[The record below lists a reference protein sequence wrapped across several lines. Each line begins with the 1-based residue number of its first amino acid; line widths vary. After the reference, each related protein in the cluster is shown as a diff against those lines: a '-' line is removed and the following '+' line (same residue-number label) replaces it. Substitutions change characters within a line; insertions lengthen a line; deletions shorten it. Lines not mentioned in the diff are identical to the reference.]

1 MAPLFA
7 QRAYSHCKAQTFGY
21 LPRMN
26 NSSQTRADLGTI
38 GLAARERAHT
48 VLHEVLDR
56 GRPLDEVLA
65 TDKRFARLNDRDRA
79 FARNLVATTLR
90 RLGQIDALIADCL
103 DKPLPDSAAA
113 ARNAL
118 RIGICQILFLD
129 TQTHAAVDT
138 AVALTGKRG
147 PERFKGLVNA
157 ILRRIVRAG
166 EADILAA
173 FPDGLNVPEWL
184 WKSWFASFGEETAT
198 AIAARHVQTPPID
211 LTVRGDS
218 ADADDWAARLGGERI
233 GQASVRLAHAGDI
246 AGLEGFDEGVWWVQ
260 DAAAAPPAQ
269 VLLSAV
275 SEAGAGFRVAD
286 LCAAPGGKTAQLAAA
301 GLDVT
306 AVDVSGPR
314 LRTLR
319 ENLARLKLTAGVVE
333 ADALSWE
340 PAAPF
345 EAILLDAPCSATGTI
360 RRHPD
365 IPHLKTAADVTHQT
379 DLQRKFLDH
388 AAEIVRPGGVI
399 VYSVCSLQES
409 EGPGQIEAL
418 LKRNPGLQMDPVAPA
433 EVPDFDACIT
443 PAGAVR
449 VTPAHL
455 ADKGGADGFYIARL
469 RKIDTP

>member
-1 MAPLFA
+1 
-7 QRAYSHCKAQTFGY
+7 
-21 LPRMN
+21 MN
-26 NSSQTRADLGTI
+26 NPSHTRADLGTI

-48 VLHEVLDR
+48 VIHEVLDR

-65 TDKRFARLNDRDRA
+65 TDQKFGRLNDRDRS

-90 RLGQIDALIADCL
+90 RLGQIDVLIDDCL
-103 DKPLPDSAAA
+103 DKPLPASAAA

-138 AVALTGKRG
+138 AVALAGRRG

-166 EADILAA
+166 DKDILAA
-173 FPDGLNVPEWL
+173 FPDALNVPEWL
-184 WKSWFASFGEETAT
+184 WKSWCASFGEDTAA
-198 AIAARHVQTPPID
+198 AIAAQHILIPPVD
-211 LTVRGDS
+211 LTIRSDTAEKNG
-218 ADADDWAARLGGERI
+218 AANDWAARLGGERI
-233 GQASVRLAHAGDI
+233 GTASVRLTQAGDI
-246 AGLEGFDEGVWWVQ
+246 TALEGFDDGVWWVQ
-260 DAAAAPPAQ
+260 DAAAALPAQ
-269 VLLSAV
+269 ILLTALP
-275 SEAGAGFRVAD
+275 AGRVGD
-286 LCAAPGGKTAQLAAA
+286 LCAAPGGKTAQLASA
-301 GLDVT
+301 GLEVT
-306 AVDVSGPR
+306 AVDVSGAR

-319 ENLARLKLTAGVVE
+319 ENLARLNLNAAVVE
-333 ADALSWE
+333 ADVLSWE
-340 PAAPF
+340 PSDPF
-345 EAILLDAPCSATGTI
+345 DAILLDAPCSATGTI

-388 AAEIVRPGGVI
+388 AAEMIGPGGVM

-409 EGPGQIEAL
+409 EGPGQIEAF
-418 LKRNPGLQMDPVAPA
+418 LKRNETFRLDPVTAP
-433 EVPDFDACIT
+433 EVPDFDDCIT

-469 RKIDTP
+469 RKNDTP

>member
-157 ILRRIVRAG
+157 CR
-166 EADILAA
+166 
-173 FPDGLNVPEWL
+173 
-184 WKSWFASFGEETAT
+184 
-198 AIAARHVQTPPID
+198 
-211 LTVRGDS
+211 
-218 ADADDWAARLGGERI
+218 
-233 GQASVRLAHAGDI
+233 
-246 AGLEGFDEGVWWVQ
+246 
-260 DAAAAPPAQ
+260 
-269 VLLSAV
+269 
-275 SEAGAGFRVAD
+275 
-286 LCAAPGGKTAQLAAA
+286 
-301 GLDVT
+301 
-306 AVDVSGPR
+306 
-314 LRTLR
+314 
-319 ENLARLKLTAGVVE
+319 
-333 ADALSWE
+333 
-340 PAAPF
+340 
-345 EAILLDAPCSATGTI
+345 
-360 RRHPD
+360 
-365 IPHLKTAADVTHQT
+365 
-379 DLQRKFLDH
+379 
-388 AAEIVRPGGVI
+388 
-399 VYSVCSLQES
+399 
-409 EGPGQIEAL
+409 
-418 LKRNPGLQMDPVAPA
+418 
-433 EVPDFDACIT
+433 
-443 PAGAVR
+443 
-449 VTPAHL
+449 
-455 ADKGGADGFYIARL
+455 
-469 RKIDTP
+469 

>member
-1 MAPLFA
+1 MTNA
-7 QRAYSHCKAQTFGY
+7 SH
-21 LPRMN
+21 
-26 NSSQTRADLGTI
+26 TRADLGTI
-38 GLAARERAHT
+38 GLSARERAHT

-65 TDKRFARLNDRDRA
+65 TDKKFARLNDRDRA

-103 DKPLPDSAAA
+103 DKPLPPSAAA

-138 AVALTGKRG
+138 AVALAGRRG

-166 EADILAA
+166 ADDILAA

-184 WKSWFASFGEETAT
+184 WKSWFASFGEDTAA
-198 AIAARHVQTPPID
+198 AIVAQHILTPPVD
-211 LTVRGDS
+211 LTVRGD
-218 ADADDWAARLGGERI
+218 AATVDGWAARLGGERI
-233 GQASVRLAHAGDI
+233 GAASVRLVNAGDI
-246 AGLEGFDEGVWWVQ
+246 TALDGFDEGAWWVQ
-260 DAAAAPPAQ
+260 DAAAALPAQ
-269 VLLSAV
+269 ILLSAV
-275 SEAGAGFRVAD
+275 SAGRVGD
-286 LCAAPGGKTAQLAAA
+286 LCAAPGGKTAQLLSA

-306 AVDVSGPR
+306 AVDVSGER
-314 LRTLR
+314 LGTLR
-319 ENLARLKLTAGVVE
+319 ENLTRLKLSADIVK
-333 ADALSWE
+333 ADALSWT
-340 PAAPF
+340 PDMSFDAV
-345 EAILLDAPCSATGTI
+345 LLDAPCSATGTI

-388 AAEIVRPGGVI
+388 AADMVRPGGII

-409 EGPGQIEAL
+409 EGPGQIEAF
-418 LKRNPGLQMDPVAPA
+418 LKRNETVQMDPLGAA

-455 ADKGGADGFYIARL
+455 AEKGGADGFYIARL

>member
-1 MAPLFA
+1 
-7 QRAYSHCKAQTFGY
+7 
-21 LPRMN
+21 MN

-138 AVALTGKRG
+138 AVTLAAKRG
-147 PERFKGLVNA
+147 PEQFKGLVNA

-184 WKSWFASFGEETAT
+184 WKSWFASFGEETAMG
-198 AIAARHVQTPPID
+198 IAARHVQTPPLD
-211 LTVRGDS
+211 LTLRGDS
-218 ADADDWAARLGGERI
+218 ADADDWAARLGGTRI
-233 GQASVRLAHAGDI
+233 GQASVRLSHAGDI
-246 AGLEGFDEGVWWVQ
+246 AALEGFDEGVWWVQ
-260 DAAAAPPAQ
+260 DAAAALPAQ
-269 VLLSAV
+269 ILLSAV
-275 SEAGAGFRVAD
+275 HEPGSGFRVGD

-319 ENLARLKLTAGVVE
+319 ENLARLKLGADVVE

-345 EAILLDAPCSATGTI
+345 DAILLDAPCSATGTI

-379 DLQRKFLDH
+379 DLQRKFLDR
-388 AAEIVRPGGVI
+388 AAEMIRPGGII

-418 LKRNPGLQMDPVAPA
+418 LKRNTALQIVPVEPA

>member
-1 MAPLFA
+1 
-7 QRAYSHCKAQTFGY
+7 
-21 LPRMN
+21 MN
-26 NSSQTRADLGTI
+26 NPSQTRAELGTI
-38 GLAARERAHT
+38 GLSARERAHT

-65 TDKRFARLNDRDRA
+65 TDKKFNRLNDRDRA

-90 RLGQIDALIADCL
+90 RLGQIDALIDDCL
-103 DKPLPDSAAA
+103 DKPLPPSAAA
-113 ARNAL
+113 AQNAL

-138 AVALTGKRG
+138 SVALAGKRG
-147 PERFKGLVNA
+147 PEKFKGLVNA

-184 WKSWFASFGEETAT
+184 WKAWFASFGEDTAA
-198 AIAARHVQTPPID
+198 AIAAQHIQTPPVD
-211 LTVRGDS
+211 LTIRGDAAA
-218 ADADDWAARLGGERI
+218 ADSWAARLGGERL
-233 GQASVRLAHAGDI
+233 GDASVRLTQAGDI
-246 AGLEGFDEGVWWVQ
+246 TALKGFEDGAWWVQ
-260 DAAAAPPAQ
+260 DAAAALPAQ
-269 VLLSAV
+269 ILLKAV
-275 SEAGAGFRVAD
+275 TEGRVGD

-306 AVDVSGPR
+306 AVDVSGRR
-314 LRTLR
+314 LGTLR
-319 ENLARLKLTAGVVE
+319 ENLARLKLTADVVE
-333 ADALSWE
+333 ADALSWK
-340 PAAPF
+340 PQTPF
-345 EAILLDAPCSATGTI
+345 DAVLLDAPCSATGTI

-388 AAEIVRPGGVI
+388 AAEMVRPGGVI

-418 LKRNPGLQMDPVAPA
+418 LKRDETVQIDPVEVA

-455 ADKGGADGFYIARL
+455 SDKGGADGFYIARL

>member
-1 MAPLFA
+1 MNDSSPD
-7 QRAYSHCKAQTFGY
+7 QRSDRPAGPAG
-21 LPRMN
+21 
-26 NSSQTRADLGTI
+26 TRADLGTI
-38 GLAARERAHT
+38 GLSARERAHT

-65 TDKRFARLNDRDRA
+65 TDKKFGRLNDRDRA

-103 DKPLPDSAAA
+103 DKPLPPSAAA
-113 ARNAL
+113 AHNAL

-138 AVALTGKRG
+138 AVTLAAKRG
-147 PERFKGLVNA
+147 PAQFKGLVNA

-166 EADILAA
+166 NAEILAA
-173 FPDGLNVPEWL
+173 FPDPLNVPEWL
-184 WKSWFASFGEETAT
+184 WRSWFASFGEETT
-198 AIAARHVQTPPID
+198 LAIAARHIQTPPVD
-211 LTVRGDS
+211 LTVRGD
-218 ADADDWAARLGGERI
+218 AAEAEGWAARLGGERI
-233 GQASVRLAHAGDI
+233 GETSVRLTKAGDI
-246 AGLEGFDEGVWWVQ
+246 TALDGFDDGAWWVQ
-260 DAAAAPPAQ
+260 DAAAALPAQ
-269 VLLSAV
+269 ILLRSV
-275 SEAGAGFRVAD
+275 SDGRVGD

-306 AVDVSGPR
+306 AVDVSDVR
-314 LRTLR
+314 LDTLR
-319 ENLARLKLTAGVVE
+319 ENLSRLKLSAEVVE
-333 ADALSWE
+333 ADVLSWK
-340 PAAPF
+340 PRAPF
-345 EAILLDAPCSATGTI
+345 DAILLDAPCSATGTI

-388 AAEIVRPGGVI
+388 SAAMTGPSGVI

-409 EGPGQIEAL
+409 EGPGQIEAF
-418 LKRNPGLQMDPVAPA
+418 LKRHEDFQIDPVEAA

-455 ADKGGADGFYIARL
+455 SDKGGADGFYIARL
-469 RKIDTP
+469 RKNDTP

>member
-1 MAPLFA
+1 
-7 QRAYSHCKAQTFGY
+7 
-21 LPRMN
+21 MN
-26 NSSQTRADLGTI
+26 NPSQTRADLGTI
-38 GLAARERAHT
+38 GLSARERAHT

-65 TDKRFARLNDRDRA
+65 SDKRFARLNDRDRA

-90 RLGQIDALIADCL
+90 RLGQIDGLIDDCL
-103 DKPLPDSAAA
+103 DKPLPPSAAA

-129 TQTHAAVDT
+129 TQIHAAVDT
-138 AVALTGKRG
+138 AVALAGKRG
-147 PERFKGLVNA
+147 PDKFKGLVNA

-166 EADILAA
+166 TDDILAA

-184 WKSWFASFGEETAT
+184 WKSWFASFGEETSA
-198 AIAARHVQTPPID
+198 AIAAQHIHTPPVD
-211 LTVRGDS
+211 LTLRGDT
-218 ADADDWAARLGGERI
+218 AEVDAWAARLAGDRI
-233 GQASVRLAHAGDI
+233 GESSVRLTQAGDI
-246 AGLEGFDEGVWWVQ
+246 TALEGFNDGAWWVQ
-260 DAAAAPPAQ
+260 DAAAALPAQ
-269 VLLSAV
+269 ILLKAV
-275 SEAGAGFRVAD
+275 SDGRIGD

-301 GLDVT
+301 GCDVT

-314 LRTLR
+314 LGTLR
-319 ENLARLKLTAGVVE
+319 ENLARLKLTANVVE
-333 ADALSWE
+333 ADVLSWE
-340 PAAPF
+340 PATPF
-345 EAILLDAPCSATGTI
+345 DAVLLDAPCSATGTI

-409 EGPGQIEAL
+409 EGPGQIEAFL
-418 LKRNPGLQMDPVAPA
+418 ARNDAFALVPVAAA
-433 EVPDFDACIT
+433 EVPDFDSCIT

-455 ADKGGADGFYIARL
+455 SDRGGADGFYIARL

>member
-1 MAPLFA
+1 
-7 QRAYSHCKAQTFGY
+7 
-21 LPRMN
+21 MN

-56 GRPLDEVLA
+56 GRPLDDVLA
-65 TDKRFARLNDRDRA
+65 TDKRFSRLNDRDRA

-103 DKPLPDSAAA
+103 DKPLPPSAAA

-138 AVALTGKRG
+138 AVTLAAKRG

-166 EADILAA
+166 QADILEA
-173 FPDGLNVPEWL
+173 FPEVLNVPEWL
-184 WKSWFASFGEETAT
+184 WKSWFASFGEETAME
-198 AIAARHVQTPPID
+198 IAARHVQTPPID
-211 LTVRGDS
+211 LTVRGDRS
-218 ADADDWAARLGGERI
+218 ETDGAADDWAARLGGEWI
-233 GQASVRLAHAGDI
+233 GQSSVRMAHAGDI
-246 AGLEGFDEGVWWVQ
+246 AALEGFDDGVWWVQ
-260 DAAAAPPAQ
+260 DASAALPAQ

-275 SEAGAGFRVAD
+275 STPASGFRIAD
-286 LCAAPGGKTAQLAAA
+286 LCAAPGGKTAQLASA
-301 GLDVT
+301 GFDVT

-319 ENLARLKLTAGVVE
+319 ENLTRLKMTADVVE
-333 ADALSWE
+333 ADMLSWK
-340 PAAPF
+340 PSAPF
-345 EAILLDAPCSATGTI
+345 DAILLDAPCSATGTI

-388 AAEIVRPGGVI
+388 AAEMLEPGGVI

-418 LKRNPGLQMDPVAPA
+418 LKRNEALQIDPIAPA

-443 PAGAVR
+443 PAGALR
-449 VTPAHL
+449 VTPAHF

-469 RKIDTP
+469 SKIDTP

>member
-1 MAPLFA
+1 
-7 QRAYSHCKAQTFGY
+7 
-21 LPRMN
+21 MN
-26 NSSQTRADLGTI
+26 DSSPDQGPGGPADTAQTRADLGTI
-38 GLAARERAHT
+38 GLSARERAHT

-56 GRPLDEVLA
+56 ERPLDEVLA
-65 TDKRFARLNDRDRA
+65 TDKKFARLNDRDRA

-103 DKPLPDSAAA
+103 DKPLPLSAAA

-138 AVALTGKRG
+138 AVALAGKRG

-173 FPDGLNVPEWL
+173 FPDGLNAPEWL
-184 WKSWFASFGEETAT
+184 WRSWFASFGEETAM
-198 AIAARHVQTPPID
+198 AIVARHIQTPPVD
-211 LTVRGDS
+211 LTVRGDVADAGGS
-218 ADADDWAARLGGERI
+218 ADEWAERLGGERI
-233 GQASVRLAHAGDI
+233 GEASVRLGQAS
-246 AGLEGFDEGVWWVQ
+246 GLTALDGFDDGAWWVQ
-260 DAAAAPPAQ
+260 DAAAALPAQ
-269 VLLSAV
+269 ILLKAV
-275 SEAGAGFRVAD
+275 PEGHVGD
-286 LCAAPGGKTAQLAAA
+286 LCAAPGGKTAQLAVA

-314 LRTLR
+314 LGTLR
-319 ENLARLKLTAGVVE
+319 ENLARLKLTATVVE
-333 ADALSWE
+333 ADVLSWK

-345 EAILLDAPCSATGTI
+345 DAVLLDAPCSATGTI

-388 AAEIVRPGGVI
+388 ATELVRPGGVI

-409 EGPGQIEAL
+409 EGPGQVEAF
-418 LKRNPGLQMDPVAPA
+418 LKRNETFELDPVEPA
-433 EVPDFDACIT
+433 EVPDFETCIT

>member
-1 MAPLFA
+1 
-7 QRAYSHCKAQTFGY
+7 
-21 LPRMN
+21 MN

-56 GRPLDEVLA
+56 RRPLDEVLA
-65 TDKRFARLNDRDRA
+65 TDKRFSRLNDRDRA

-103 DKPLPDSAAA
+103 DKPLPPSAAA

-138 AVALTGKRG
+138 AVTLAAKRG
-147 PERFKGLVNA
+147 PEQFKGLVNA

-166 EADILAA
+166 EAEILEA
-173 FPDGLNVPEWL
+173 FPEVLNVPEWL
-184 WKSWFASFGEETAT
+184 WKSWFASFGEDTAM

-211 LTVRGDS
+211 FTVRGD
-218 ADADDWAARLGGERI
+218 ATDVDGWAARLGGERI
-233 GQASVRLAHAGDI
+233 GQCSVRMAHAGDI
-246 AGLEGFDEGVWWVQ
+246 AALEGFDDGVWWVQ
-260 DAAAAPPAQ
+260 DASAALPAQ

-275 SEAGAGFRVAD
+275 AGSAVSGFRAAD

-314 LRTLR
+314 LGTLR
-319 ENLARLKLTAGVVE
+319 ENLTRLKMTADVVE
-333 ADALSWE
+333 ADVLSWK
-340 PAAPF
+340 PSAPF
-345 EAILLDAPCSATGTI
+345 DAILLDAPCSATGTI

-388 AAEIVRPGGVI
+388 AAEMLEPGGVI

-418 LKRNPGLQMDPVAPA
+418 LKRNEALQIDPIEPA

-443 PAGAVR
+443 PAGALR

>member
-1 MAPLFA
+1 MNDSSPDQGSAGTSDSAP
-7 QRAYSHCKAQTFGY
+7 
-21 LPRMN
+21 
-26 NSSQTRADLGTI
+26 TRADLGTI
-38 GLAARERAHT
+38 GLSARERAHT

-65 TDKRFARLNDRDRA
+65 TDKKFNRLNDRDRS

-103 DKPLPDSAAA
+103 DKPLPPSAAA

-138 AVALTGKRG
+138 AVTLAAKRG
-147 PERFKGLVNA
+147 PEKFKGLVNA

-173 FPDGLNVPEWL
+173 FPDELNAPEWL
-184 WKSWFASFGEETAT
+184 WKSWFASFGKETTA
-198 AIAARHVQTPPID
+198 AIAARHIETPPVD
-211 LTVRGDS
+211 LTVRGDAAA
-218 ADADDWAARLGGERI
+218 ADGLAARLGGERI
-233 GQASVRLAHAGDI
+233 GETSVRLAQAGGITALD
-246 AGLEGFDEGVWWVQ
+246 GFDDGAWWVQ
-260 DAAAAPPAQ
+260 DAAAALPAQ
-269 VLLSAV
+269 ILLRAV
-275 SEAGAGFRVAD
+275 PDGRVGD

-319 ENLARLKLTAGVVE
+319 ENLARLKLTADVVE
-333 ADALSWE
+333 ADALSWK
-340 PAAPF
+340 PRAPF
-345 EAILLDAPCSATGTI
+345 DAILLDAPCSATGTI

-388 AAEIVRPGGVI
+388 AAEIIRPGGVI

-409 EGPGQIEAL
+409 EGPGQIEAF
-418 LKRNPGLQMDPVAPA
+418 LKRNETVQLDPVDAA

-443 PAGAVR
+443 SSGAVR

>member
-1 MAPLFA
+1 MTNA
-7 QRAYSHCKAQTFGY
+7 SH
-21 LPRMN
+21 
-26 NSSQTRADLGTI
+26 TRADLGTI
-38 GLAARERAHT
+38 GLSARERAHT

-65 TDKRFARLNDRDRA
+65 TDKKFARLNDRDRA

-103 DKPLPDSAAA
+103 DKPLPPSAAA

-138 AVALTGKRG
+138 AVALAGRRG

-166 EADILAA
+166 ADDILAA

-184 WKSWFASFGEETAT
+184 WKSWFASFGEDTAA
-198 AIAARHVQTPPID
+198 AIAAQHILTPPVD
-211 LTVRGDS
+211 LTVRGD
-218 ADADDWAARLGGERI
+218 AATVDGWAARLGGERI
-233 GQASVRLAHAGDI
+233 GAASVRLVNAGDI
-246 AGLEGFDEGVWWVQ
+246 TALDGFDEGAWWVQ
-260 DAAAAPPAQ
+260 DAAAALPAQ
-269 VLLSAV
+269 ILLSAV
-275 SEAGAGFRVAD
+275 SAGRVGD
-286 LCAAPGGKTAQLAAA
+286 LCAAPGGKTAQLLSA

-306 AVDVSGPR
+306 AVDVSGER
-314 LRTLR
+314 LGTLR
-319 ENLARLKLTAGVVE
+319 ENLTRLKLSADIVK
-333 ADALSWE
+333 ADALSWT
-340 PAAPF
+340 PDMSFDAV
-345 EAILLDAPCSATGTI
+345 LLDAPCSATGTI

-388 AAEIVRPGGVI
+388 AADMVRPGGII

-409 EGPGQIEAL
+409 EGPGQIEAF
-418 LKRNPGLQMDPVAPA
+418 LKRNETVQMDPVGAA

-455 ADKGGADGFYIARL
+455 AEKGGADGFYIARL

>member
-1 MAPLFA
+1 
-7 QRAYSHCKAQTFGY
+7 
-21 LPRMN
+21 MN
-26 NSSQTRADLGTI
+26 NPSQTRADLGTI
-38 GLAARERAHT
+38 GLSARERAHT

-65 TDKRFARLNDRDRA
+65 SDKKFARLNDRDRA

-90 RLGQIDALIADCL
+90 RLGQIDGLIEDCL
-103 DKPLPDSAAA
+103 DKPLPLSAAA

-138 AVALTGKRG
+138 AVALAGKRG

-166 EADILAA
+166 TDDILAA
-173 FPDGLNVPEWL
+173 FPDALNVPEWL
-184 WKSWFASFGEETAT
+184 WKSWFASFGEDTA
-198 AIAARHVQTPPID
+198 AAVAAQHIHTPPVD
-211 LTVRGDS
+211 LTVRGNTAEADS
-218 ADADDWAARLGGERI
+218 WAAKLGGERI
-233 GQASVRLAHAGDI
+233 GAASVRLTQAGDI
-246 AGLEGFDEGVWWVQ
+246 TALEGFDEGAWWVQ
-260 DAAAAPPAQ
+260 DAAAALPAQ
-269 VLLSAV
+269 ILLKAV
-275 SEAGAGFRVAD
+275 SDGRIGD

-301 GLDVT
+301 GCDVT
-306 AVDVSGPR
+306 AVDVSAAR
-314 LRTLR
+314 LGTLR
-319 ENLARLKLTAGVVE
+319 ENLARLKLAAHVLE
-333 ADALSWE
+333 ADVLSWE
-340 PAAPF
+340 PDAPF
-345 EAILLDAPCSATGTI
+345 DAVLLDAPCSATGTI

-388 AAEIVRPGGVI
+388 AAEMVRPGGVI

-409 EGPGQIEAL
+409 EGPGQIEAFL
-418 LKRNPGLQMDPVAPA
+418 ARNEAFRLDPVTVAD
-433 EVPDFDACIT
+433 VPDFDACIT

>member
-1 MAPLFA
+1 
-7 QRAYSHCKAQTFGY
+7 
-21 LPRMN
+21 MN
-26 NSSQTRADLGTI
+26 NPSHTRAELGTI

-65 TDKRFARLNDRDRA
+65 TDQKFGRLNDRDRS

-90 RLGQIDALIADCL
+90 RLGQIDALIDDCL
-103 DKPLPDSAAA
+103 DKPLPASAAA

-138 AVALTGKRG
+138 AVALAGRRG

-166 EADILAA
+166 DKDILAA
-173 FPDGLNVPEWL
+173 FPDALNVPEWL
-184 WKSWFASFGEETAT
+184 WKSWCASFGEDTAA
-198 AIAARHVQTPPID
+198 AIAAQHILIPPVD
-211 LTVRGDS
+211 LTIRSETVETS
-218 ADADDWAARLGGERI
+218 AAADDWAARLGGERI
-233 GQASVRLAHAGDI
+233 GAASVRMTQAGDI
-246 AGLEGFDEGVWWVQ
+246 TALEGFDDGTWWVQ
-260 DAAAAPPAQ
+260 DAAAALPAQ
-269 VLLSAV
+269 ILLAALP
-275 SEAGAGFRVAD
+275 AGRVGD

-306 AVDVSGPR
+306 AVDVSGAR

-319 ENLARLKLTAGVVE
+319 ENLARLKLNAAVVE
-333 ADALSWE
+333 ADVLSWQ
-340 PAAPF
+340 PSDPLD
-345 EAILLDAPCSATGTI
+345 AILLDAPCSATGTI

-388 AAEIVRPGGVI
+388 AAAMIGPGGVM

-409 EGPGQIEAL
+409 EGPGQIEAF
-418 LKRNPGLQMDPVAPA
+418 LKRNETFTLDPVTAP
-433 EVPDFDACIT
+433 EVPDFDSCIT
-443 PAGAVR
+443 PAGAIR
-449 VTPAHL
+449 VTPAHI

>member
-1 MAPLFA
+1 
-7 QRAYSHCKAQTFGY
+7 
-21 LPRMN
+21 MN

-56 GRPLDEVLA
+56 GRPLDEVLS

-103 DKPLPDSAAA
+103 DKPLPESAAA

-211 LTVRGDS
+211 LTVRGDA
-218 ADADDWAARLGGERI
+218 ADADDWAARLA
-233 GQASVRLAHAGDI
+233 ASGLVRPACGCPHAGDI
-246 AGLEGFDEGVWWVQ
+246 AALEGFDEGVWWVQ
-260 DAAAAPPAQ
+260 DAAAALPAQ

-275 SEAGAGFRVAD
+275 PEPVSGFRVAD

-306 AVDVSGPR
+306 AVDVSAPR

-333 ADALSWE
+333 ADALSWI

-345 EAILLDAPCSATGTI
+345 DAILLDAPCSATGTI

-388 AAEIVRPGGVI
+388 AAEMIRPGGVI

-418 LKRNPGLQMDPVAPA
+418 LKRNAALRIDPVEPA

>member
-1 MAPLFA
+1 
-7 QRAYSHCKAQTFGY
+7 
-21 LPRMN
+21 MN

-65 TDKRFARLNDRDRA
+65 TDKRFSRLNDRDRA

-103 DKPLPDSAAA
+103 DKPLPPSAAA

-138 AVALTGKRG
+138 AVTLAAKRG
-147 PERFKGLVNA
+147 PEQFKGLVNA

-166 EADILAA
+166 EAEILEA
-173 FPDGLNVPEWL
+173 FPEVLNVPEWL
-184 WKSWFASFGEETAT
+184 WKSWFASFGEDTAM

-211 LTVRGDS
+211 FTVRGDA
-218 ADADDWAARLGGERI
+218 ADVDGWAARLGGERV
-233 GQASVRLAHAGDI
+233 GQCSVRMAHAGDI
-246 AGLEGFDEGVWWVQ
+246 AALEGFDDGVWWVQ
-260 DAAAAPPAQ
+260 DASAALPAQ

-275 SEAGAGFRVAD
+275 AGSAVSGFRVAD

-314 LRTLR
+314 LGTLR
-319 ENLARLKLTAGVVE
+319 ENLIRLKMTADVVE
-333 ADALSWE
+333 ADVLSWK
-340 PAAPF
+340 PSAPF
-345 EAILLDAPCSATGTI
+345 DAILLDAPCSATGTI

-388 AAEIVRPGGVI
+388 AAEMLEPGGVI

-418 LKRNPGLQMDPVAPA
+418 LKRNEALQIDPIEPA

-443 PAGAVR
+443 PAGALR

>member
-1 MAPLFA
+1 
-7 QRAYSHCKAQTFGY
+7 
-21 LPRMN
+21 MN
-26 NSSQTRADLGTI
+26 NPSHTRAELGTI
-38 GLAARERAHT
+38 GLSARERAHT
-48 VLHEVLDR
+48 VLHEVLDA
-56 GRPLDEVLA
+56 GRQLDDVLG
-65 TDKRFARLNDRDRA
+65 TDKKFARLNDRDRA

-103 DKPLPDSAAA
+103 DKPLPLSAAA

-138 AVALTGKRG
+138 AVALAGKRG
-147 PERFKGLVNA
+147 PEKFKGLVNA

-166 EADILAA
+166 DAEILAA
-173 FPDGLNVPEWL
+173 FPDRLNVPEWL
-184 WKSWFASFGEETAT
+184 WKAWFASFGEETAA
-198 AIAARHVQTPPID
+198 AIAARHVQTPPVD
-211 LTVRGDS
+211 LNVRGD
-218 ADADDWAARLGGERI
+218 ADTADGWAARLGGERI
-233 GQASVRLAHAGDI
+233 GETSVRLAQAS
-246 AGLEGFDEGVWWVQ
+246 GLTALDGFDDGAWWVQ
-260 DAAAAPPAQ
+260 DAAAALPAQ
-269 VLLSAV
+269 ILLRAV
-275 SEAGAGFRVAD
+275 PDGRVGD

-314 LRTLR
+314 LGILR
-319 ENLARLKLTAGVVE
+319 ENLARLKLSVDVIE
-333 ADALSWE
+333 ADALSWK
-340 PAAPF
+340 PHAPF
-345 EAILLDAPCSATGTI
+345 DAILLDAPCSATGTI

-388 AAEIVRPGGVI
+388 ATEMVRPGGVI

-409 EGPGQIEAL
+409 EGPGQIEAFL
-418 LKRNPGLQMDPVAPA
+418 ARNETFELDPIEAA
-433 EVPDFDACIT
+433 EVPDFEACIT
-443 PAGAVR
+443 SVGAVR

>member
-1 MAPLFA
+1 
-7 QRAYSHCKAQTFGY
+7 
-21 LPRMN
+21 MN

-65 TDKRFARLNDRDRA
+65 TDKRFSRLNDRDRA

-103 DKPLPDSAAA
+103 DKPLPPSAAA

-138 AVALTGKRG
+138 AVTLAAKRG
-147 PERFKGLVNA
+147 PEQFKGLVNA

-166 EADILAA
+166 EAEILEA
-173 FPDGLNVPEWL
+173 FPEVLNVPEWL
-184 WKSWFASFGEETAT
+184 WKSWFASFGEDTAM

-211 LTVRGDS
+211 FTVRGDA
-218 ADADDWAARLGGERI
+218 ADVDGWVARLGGERI
-233 GQASVRLAHAGDI
+233 GQCSVRMAHAGDI
-246 AGLEGFDEGVWWVQ
+246 AALEGFDDGVWWVQ
-260 DAAAAPPAQ
+260 DASAALPAQ

-275 SEAGAGFRVAD
+275 AGSAVSGFRVAD

-314 LRTLR
+314 LGTLR
-319 ENLARLKLTAGVVE
+319 ENLIRLKMTADVVE
-333 ADALSWE
+333 ADVLSWK
-340 PAAPF
+340 PSAPF
-345 EAILLDAPCSATGTI
+345 DAILLDAPCSATGTI

-388 AAEIVRPGGVI
+388 AAEMLEPGGVI

-418 LKRNPGLQMDPVAPA
+418 LKRNEALQIDPIEPA

-443 PAGAVR
+443 PAGALR

>member
-1 MAPLFA
+1 
-7 QRAYSHCKAQTFGY
+7 
-21 LPRMN
+21 MN

-65 TDKRFARLNDRDRA
+65 TDKRFSRLNDRDRA

-103 DKPLPDSAAA
+103 DKPLPPSAAA

-138 AVALTGKRG
+138 AVTLAAKRG
-147 PERFKGLVNA
+147 PEQFKGLVNA

-166 EADILAA
+166 EAEILEA
-173 FPDGLNVPEWL
+173 FPEVLNVPEWL
-184 WKSWFASFGEETAT
+184 WKSWFASFGEDTAM

-211 LTVRGDS
+211 FTVRGD
-218 ADADDWAARLGGERI
+218 ATDVDGWAARLGGERI
-233 GQASVRLAHAGDI
+233 GQCSVRMAHAGDI
-246 AGLEGFDEGVWWVQ
+246 AALEGFDDGVWWVQ
-260 DAAAAPPAQ
+260 DASAALPAQ

-275 SEAGAGFRVAD
+275 AGSAVSGFRAAD

-314 LRTLR
+314 LGTLR
-319 ENLARLKLTAGVVE
+319 ENLTRLKMTADVVE
-333 ADALSWE
+333 ADVLSWK
-340 PAAPF
+340 PSAPF
-345 EAILLDAPCSATGTI
+345 DAILLDAPCSATGTI

-388 AAEIVRPGGVI
+388 AAEMLEPGGVI

-418 LKRNPGLQMDPVAPA
+418 LKRNEALQIDPIEPA

-443 PAGAVR
+443 PAGALR

>member
-1 MAPLFA
+1 
-7 QRAYSHCKAQTFGY
+7 
-21 LPRMN
+21 MN
-26 NSSQTRADLGTI
+26 DSSPDQGPGGPSDPAGPSDNGRTRADLGTI
-38 GLAARERAHT
+38 GLSARERAHT

-65 TDKRFARLNDRDRA
+65 TDKKFNRLNDRDRS

-103 DKPLPDSAAA
+103 DKPLPPSAAA

-138 AVALTGKRG
+138 AVTLAAKRG
-147 PERFKGLVNA
+147 PEQFKGLVNA

-173 FPDGLNVPEWL
+173 FPDRLNVPEWL
-184 WKSWFASFGEETAT
+184 WKSWFASFGEDTT
-198 AIAARHVQTPPID
+198 DAIAARHIQTPPVD
-211 LTVRGDS
+211 LTVRGDAAE
-218 ADADDWAARLGGERI
+218 ADSWAARLGGERV
-233 GQASVRLAHAGDI
+233 GETSVRLTKASGITTLD
-246 AGLEGFDEGVWWVQ
+246 GFDDGAWWVQ
-260 DAAAAPPAQ
+260 DAAAALPAQ
-269 VLLSAV
+269 ILLRAV
-275 SEAGAGFRVAD
+275 SEGRVGD
-286 LCAAPGGKTAQLAAA
+286 LCAAPGGKTAQLATA
-301 GLDVT
+301 GLEVT

-319 ENLARLKLTAGVVE
+319 ENLTRLKLSADVVE
-333 ADALSWE
+333 ADVLSWE
-340 PAAPF
+340 PRAPF
-345 EAILLDAPCSATGTI
+345 DAILLDAPCSATGTI

-388 AAEIVRPGGVI
+388 AAEMTRPGGVI

-409 EGPGQIEAL
+409 EGPGQIEAF
-418 LKRNPGLQMDPVAPA
+418 LKRNETLQMDPIVAA
-433 EVPDFDACIT
+433 EVPDFDTCIT
-443 PAGAVR
+443 SSGAVR

>member
-1 MAPLFA
+1 
-7 QRAYSHCKAQTFGY
+7 
-21 LPRMN
+21 MN

-65 TDKRFARLNDRDRA
+65 TDKRFSRLNDRDRA

-103 DKPLPDSAAA
+103 DKPLPPSAAA

-138 AVALTGKRG
+138 AVTLAAKRG
-147 PERFKGLVNA
+147 PEQFKGLVNA

-166 EADILAA
+166 EAEILEA
-173 FPDGLNVPEWL
+173 FPEVLNVPEWL
-184 WKSWFASFGEETAT
+184 WKSWFASFGEDTAM

-211 LTVRGDS
+211 FTVRGD
-218 ADADDWAARLGGERI
+218 ATDVDGWAARLGGERI
-233 GQASVRLAHAGDI
+233 GQCSVRMAHAGDI
-246 AGLEGFDEGVWWVQ
+246 AALEGFDDGVWWVQ
-260 DAAAAPPAQ
+260 DASAALPAQ

-275 SEAGAGFRVAD
+275 AGSAVSGFRVAD

-314 LRTLR
+314 LGTLR
-319 ENLARLKLTAGVVE
+319 ENLTRLKMTADVVE
-333 ADALSWE
+333 ADVLSWK
-340 PAAPF
+340 PSAPF
-345 EAILLDAPCSATGTI
+345 DAILLDAPCSATGTI

-388 AAEIVRPGGVI
+388 AAEMLEPGGVI

-418 LKRNPGLQMDPVAPA
+418 LKRNEALQIDPIEPA

-443 PAGAVR
+443 PAGALR